1 MQLFPDQELKRA
13 EETSEDEEITE
24 EYLQEFSKTKLNS
37 AGLWTKPVSS
47 KAAPKFARGKRK
59 LKQKE
64 TEALQAR
71 KQALLDATAEKRR
84 EVHGVVKELEERVV
98 RLGGEFT
105 IG

>member
-1 MQLFPDQELKRA
+1 MHLLFLLIACRGCPSQQQCGWCEA
-13 EETSEDEEITE
+13 SVC
-24 EYLQEFSKTKLNS
+24 KL
-37 AGLWTKPVSS
+37 
-47 KAAPKFARGKRK
+47 KFARGKRK

-64 TEALQAR
+64 TEAWEAR

-84 EVHGVVKELEERVV
+84 EARSVVKELEEIVV